1 MCVSVVNNV
10 CGIQGGAAGVS
21 GDVTWS
27 PAQWRANL
35 RKIDSVDVSPSG
47 NTRDQLTRSSSL
59 SDKNKPSD
67 TSVRHNYRL
76 SLCLCLTRTNRLIH
90 QYITTTGSLSVS
102 V

>member
-1 MCVSVVNNV
+1 MNMRTCCLCV
-10 CGIQGGAAGVS
+10 CDIQGVAGASNVS
-21 GDVTWS
+21 DDVTWS

-47 NTRDQLTRSSSL
+47 NTRHQLTRSSSL

-76 SLCLCLTRTNRLIH
+76 SLCL
-90 QYITTTGSLSVS
+90 
-102 V
+102 